1 MLCDCSILSIHHSS
15 NANVFVWQW
24 ISLSCGFRPFN
35 RTLQCFYVMWRM
47 TGSVRTVNIG
57 AREMS
62 KIFENHG
69 WQPSAPSRIHRGRG
83 LCLYSASAL
92 QRSECWISGSD
103 GVGKCFNWINFSEH
117 FIANALDSRWWS
129 KLKSFLPPQQSC
141 GIGPERDLVNV
152 LCSTFYFRICFV
164 NFEKLQKTE
173 LEWLKQREKFDF
185 EPSKA
190 AA

>member
-35 RTLQCFYVMWRM
+35 RTMQCFYVMWRM

-62 KIFENHG
+62 KIVENHG

-103 GVGKCFNWINFSEH
+103 GVGKCQRTRFALMVQIKIISSAPAIVRNWARTRSRERSLQH
-117 FIANALDSRWWS
+117 FLFQDMFRELREITKNGTRMIETKREIWFWTFKSSRIT
-129 KLKSFLPPQQSC
+129 FHEEQS
-141 GIGPERDLVNV
+141 
-152 LCSTFYFRICFV
+152 
-164 NFEKLQKTE
+164 
-173 LEWLKQREKFDF
+173 
-185 EPSKA
+185 
-190 AA
+190 